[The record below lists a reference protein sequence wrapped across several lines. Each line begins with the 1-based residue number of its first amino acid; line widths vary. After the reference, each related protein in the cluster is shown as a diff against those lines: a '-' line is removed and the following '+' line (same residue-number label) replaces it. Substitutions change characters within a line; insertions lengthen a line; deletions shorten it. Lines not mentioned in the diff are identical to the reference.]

1 MASCLF
7 PFSGSQYPSI
17 VIFAFMSLHTELAAS
32 RVVGSRKER
41 EQRCREY
48 GVLGATRRL
57 SAFSKVCGSISTSRG
72 GIFCFRWFLDFTR
85 DKFSLVLGCVA
96 SQDPKSAPVHALLEE
111 ALFALLLLDLAQPAP
126 SSLGNI
132 LFRGCGRW
140 CTTGNYHQTRNRER
154 RESNHFGKI
163 TGTSADAP
171 PDVPS
176 DLSSLVLQ
184 HSTVCDESATTTTPN
199 T

>member
-17 VIFAFMSLHTELAAS
+17 VIFAFISLHIELAAS

-57 SAFSKVCGSISTSRG
+57 SAFFKVCGSISTSRG
-72 GIFCFRWFLDFTR
+72 DFLVFVGFWILHATNFRLCLAAWHRRTQ
-85 DKFSLVLGCVA
+85 K
-96 SQDPKSAPVHALLEE
+96 APVHALLEE
-111 ALFALLLLDLAQPAP
+111 ALFALLLLDLAQPTP
-126 SSLGNI
+126 SSLENI

-140 CTTGNYHQTRNRER
+140 CTTGNYHQTATEKGGNQIILEKR
-154 RESNHFGKI
+154 
-163 TGTSADAP
+163 
-171 PDVPS
+171 
-176 DLSSLVLQ
+176 LSFSS
-184 HSTVCDESATTTTPN
+184 HTARYSK
-199 T
+199 